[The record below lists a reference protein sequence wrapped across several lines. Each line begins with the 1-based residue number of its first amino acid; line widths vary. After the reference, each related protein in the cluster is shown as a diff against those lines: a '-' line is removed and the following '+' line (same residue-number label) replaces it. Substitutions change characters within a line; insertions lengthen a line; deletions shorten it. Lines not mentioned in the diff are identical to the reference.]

1 MFADSLLDNPRANRL
16 RRGWTTLASF
26 GLQALVVG
34 ALLMLPL
41 IYTQGMPQ
49 LQLMAALVA
58 PAPPPGPP
66 PAVTH
71 PRAASAVVQSNMLG
85 EHLLAPQSIPQSV
98 VLIVETS
105 PPPPLDPGSW
115 IPGGTGDRSGGGSV
129 PYALAG
135 PPAVVVPPP
144 PPVARPPRVSRM
156 MEGNLVHKVQP
167 EYPPL
172 ARAARI
178 QGSVVLKAIISKEG
192 TIKDLKVVNGH
203 PMLVKAALEAV
214 SQWRYRPYYLNNEPV
229 EVETQVTVNFVLS
242 GG

>member
-1 MFADSLLDNPRANRL
+1 MFADSLLDNPRTNRL

-66 PAVTH
+66 PAGAH
-71 PRAASAVVQSNMLG
+71 PRPASPVVQSNMIG
-85 EHLLAPQSIPQSV
+85 QHLLAPPRIPSSV
-98 VLIVETS
+98 APIDETS
-105 PPPPLDPGSW
+105 PPPALNPGSW
-115 IPGGTGDRSGGGSV
+115 IPGGTADRSGGGSV

-144 PPVARPPRVSRM
+144 PPVAHPPRVSRM
-156 MEGNLVHKVQP
+156 MEGNLLHKVQP

-192 TIKDLKVVNGH
+192 TIKDLRVINGH
-203 PMLVKAALEAV
+203 PMLVKAALDAV